1 MSVEILRGSAC
12 VGIDTFADQD
22 AVSIPSTNLPGRKKM
37 KVKTFLRYSSREK
50 DLVSKHDCLL

>member
-22 AVSIPSTNLPGRKKM
+22 AVSIPSTNLPGRKKNESQNVFTLQLQR
-37 KVKTFLRYSSREK
+37 KRPGV
-50 DLVSKHDCLL
+50 